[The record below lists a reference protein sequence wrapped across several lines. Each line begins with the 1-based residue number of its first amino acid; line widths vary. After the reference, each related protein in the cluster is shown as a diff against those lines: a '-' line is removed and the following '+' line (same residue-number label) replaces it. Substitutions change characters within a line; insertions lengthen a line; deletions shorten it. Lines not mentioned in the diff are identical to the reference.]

1 MKTTA
6 ALLAVVLLAGAS
18 PARADDAA
26 PTRGRGWLTG
36 VGLGSAAV
44 SLTGFG
50 LGLAGV
56 LNAGAANQAVEPYF
70 ADMRVP
76 EALEGDT
83 IATLRSRA
91 QAGRTLATVGF
102 IVGGVGLA
110 GAVVCLVLD
119 GVWAGR
125 PVDVAF
131 APTAGGGA
139 LVFTGRF

>member
-6 ALLAVVLLAGAS
+6 ALLAAVLLASAS
-18 PARADDAA
+18 PARADDGA

-36 VGLGSAAV
+36 VGLGAAAV

-50 LGLAGV
+50 LGLAGL
-56 LNAGAANQAVEPYF
+56 LNAGDANALLNAYVGNGRAPLMEEAEIILSLQAR
-70 ADMRVP
+70 A
-76 EALEGDT
+76 
-83 IATLRSRA
+83 RSG
-91 QAGRTLATVGF
+91 QTLATVGF
-102 IVGGVGLA
+102 ILGGVGLA